1 MKDWKAYVLRLPQ
14 HSQLKMLVALLH
26 WQIDELKGDSLR
38 FIAAEDPDY
47 QRWNTSRGTFTVNDH
62 IYWTSCG
69 KDILE

>member
-38 FIAAEDPDY
+38 FMAAEDLDY
-47 QRWNTSRGTFTVNDH
+47 QGAFTVNDH

-69 KDILE
+69 KNILE